1 MSGYQDIAIKNIHA
15 ENELNIFYI
24 CPAAKTMPRNA
35 LMQWHLGLLGIIYNN
50 ISLESFLD
58 QGYKKLNLN
67 EVTSFAA
74 R

>member
-1 MSGYQDIAIKNIHA
+1 MSGYQDIAIKNIH
-15 ENELNIFYI
+15 
-24 CPAAKTMPRNA
+24 AAKTMPRNA
-35 LMQWHLGLLGIIYNN
+35 LMQWHLGLLGIMYNN

-58 QGYKKLNLN
+58 QGYKKLNLK